1 MFLTF
6 YMNFLQVLVPL
17 KKIKMLNQSENVKKP
32 SQKYLELV
40 TVDDFDFWFMGFINY
55 QKTFKY
61 LQQAM
66 SQISDEMN
74 VAF

>member
-1 MFLTF
+1 
-6 YMNFLQVLVPL
+6 MNILQVLVPL

-40 TVDDFDFWFMGFINY
+40 TVDDFEFWFMGFINY

-74 VAF
+74 VAFYLGT